1 MLFFTWFHRK
11 VCKIRE
17 YFSQRQVLNKIL
29 QLLIVKYLC
38 THDLCDMKQILKNN
52 SLYFA
57 LYLFIWLTVLIWVL
71 SYDKLTQMSI
81 INSHYSNWADSF
93 FIGATQMGEGWFFGA
108 IIVVFLFIRFYQAL
122 TLTVSL
128 ALGSLLSVCL
138 KFSFDTPRPHLFFAG
153 KNIDWHFVDGL
164 TIHIHNSFPSGH
176 TITAFSIATL
186 LVIFLPNKYLSVLF
200 LFLACL
206 AGYSR
211 CYLFQHFPEDVLG
224 GSFVGIFSSL
234 LAFILID
241 KIMRLYPKKWYEKK
255 LL

>member
-1 MLFFTWFHRK
+1 
-11 VCKIRE
+11 
-17 YFSQRQVLNKIL
+17 
-29 QLLIVKYLC
+29 
-38 THDLCDMKQILKNN
+38 MKQILKNN
-52 SLYFA
+52 SLYFS
-57 LYLFIWLTVLIWVL
+57 LYLFIWLLALVWVL
-71 SYDKLTQMSI
+71 NTNKLEQMSI
-81 INSHYSNWADSF
+81 INSHYSNWADYF
-93 FIGATQMGEGWFFGA
+93 FIGATQMGEGWFFGV
-108 IIVVFLFIRFYQAL
+108 IILIFLFIKFYQAL
-122 TLTVSL
+122 MLTVSL
-128 ALGSLLSVCL
+128 ALGSLLSVFL
-138 KFSFDTPRPHLFFAG
+138 KFSFDTSRPYLFFAG
-153 KNIDWHFVDGL
+153 KNIAWHLVDGL

-241 KIMRLYPKKWYEKK
+241 KVMRLYTKKWYEQCVSFIKK
-255 LL
+255 S